1 MDTPLDEKRLI
12 KKARK
17 GDRAAFGALVAEHQQ
32 RAYAVAY
39 SFVRNREDALDI
51 AQDAFVKA
59 YQAIGRFDIKKPF
72 VPWLYQI
79 IKNTCL
85 NHIERKKRHGET
97 SLEEMTGAGYEIGD
111 NGQSPRGTSERL
123 EQQTLLQHVL
133 HQLSAEHREIL
144 RLRHLL
150 EFSYEEIAAELNI
163 PKGTVMSRL
172 HEARRNLRQALEKNK
187 TAIHEYNTGNNCK
200 K

>member
-1 MDTPLDEKRLI
+1 MDTALDEKTLI

-17 GDRAAFGALVAEHQQ
+17 GDRAAFSALVAEHQQ

-39 SFVRNREDALDI
+39 SFVRNREDALDM

-72 VPWLYQI
+72 VPWLYRI

-97 SLEEMTGAGYEIGD
+97 SLEEITGTGYEIED
-111 NGQSPRGTSERL
+111 NGQSPRGSSELL
-123 EQQTLLQHVL
+123 EQQGLLQHVL

-150 EFSYEEIAAELNI
+150 EFSYDEIADELKI

-172 HEARRNLRQALEKNK
+172 HEARKNLRRALDKSK
-187 TAIHEYNTGNNCK
+187 VAIHE
-200 K
+200 